1 MRSRSPRLP
10 SDPLFLDEG
19 LGSKKVADALRSAG
33 ATVELHRDHFTPGT
47 PDDEWLP
54 AAAANGWIILSKD
67 RAIRRRANERQAV
80 TDSAARLFV
89 LTSANMT
96 GEEMAS
102 AFVAALPRI
111 AKACSAASGPMM
123 KVVHRDGTL
132 DDL

>member
-1 MRSRSPRLP
+1 VKSRSPRLP
-10 SDPLFLDEG
+10 SDPLLLDEG
-19 LGSKKVADALRSAG
+19 LGSKKVADALRGVG
-33 ATVELHRDHFTPGT
+33 ATVVLHRDHFAPGT
-47 PDDEWLP
+47 PDDEWLR
-54 AAAANGWIILSKD
+54 AAAAKGWIILSKD

-80 TDSAARLFV
+80 TESAARLFV

-111 AKACSAASGPMM
+111 AKACAAASGPMM
-123 KVVHRDGTL
+123 KAVHRDGTL